1 MCEGL
6 GKCMVTEACNSYSIN
21 GTKSTG
27 LVVAPN
33 PTAKHFADGKQ
44 ISALINFLFINDK
57 LVQEDWLTS
66 CQYKWYSK

>member
-44 ISALINFLFINDK
+44 ISAWPNQFPVHK
-57 LVQEDWLTS
+57 WQTS
-66 CQYKWYSK
+66 TTD